1 LKKEK
6 KKTDKS
12 SSPYQKFIKFKNQ
25 TDEDLIKFDNQDI
38 YSVRLKLN
46 RRLAVND
53 SVVLLKDHP
62 NYNLHRRYV
71 CVILDVYYDWSSWK
85 DQTAHDYQ
93 VEFALDFDEKDPSRV
108 SADKQ
113 KNEANIY
120 YDPILTKIVAEI
132 AGPDLLRIEIQNL
145 RYRISFK
152 IF

>member
-1 LKKEK
+1 
-6 KKTDKS
+6 
-12 SSPYQKFIKFKNQ
+12 
-25 TDEDLIKFDNQDI
+25 
-38 YSVRLKLN
+38 
-46 RRLAVND
+46 
-53 SVVLLKDHP
+53 
-62 NYNLHRRYV
+62 
-71 CVILDVYYDWSSWK
+71 
-85 DQTAHDYQ
+85 
-93 VEFALDFDEKDPSRV
+93 LDFDEKDPSRV